1 MSALT
6 NKHFF
11 PRTSVTKT
19 ACRSLRLIAIGAT
32 LLLTMMPLLTGC
44 GEDSGGGEGQV
55 STPAA
60 AKITKALAWQPV
72 EDPSI
77 HAYFVHYGRQSP
89 GQDGSCAY
97 ESSLRVTSPSATVP
111 NLEPNTRYYFAVS
124 AYNGEESLCSEE
136 VSIVTP
142 PASIETD
149 RRSPSHAPLAMLN
162 TTASSGAPLLA
173 KLSA

>member
-6 NKHFF
+6 KKHFL
-11 PRTSVTKT
+11 PWTSVTET
-19 ACRSLRLIAIGAT
+19 VYTSLRLIAVLVT

-44 GEDSGGGEGQV
+44 VGESRDGQV
-55 STPAA
+55 PMPAA
-60 AKITKALAWQPV
+60 AKITKSLEWQPV

-77 HAYFVHYGRQSP
+77 HTYIVYYGRQSP

-97 ESSLRVTSPSATVP
+97 ESSLRVTSPSAMVP

-142 PASIETD
+142 PA
-149 RRSPSHAPLAMLN
+149 PSRPIA
-162 TTASSGAPLLA
+162 
-173 KLSA
+173 

>member
-6 NKHFF
+6 KTHFF
-11 PRTSVTKT
+11 PRTIVTET
-19 ACRSLRLIAIGAT
+19 VCIPRRLIAIGAT
-32 LLLTMMPLLTGC
+32 LLLTMMLLLTGC
-44 GEDSGGGEGQV
+44 DRESGGGEGQG
-55 STPAA
+55 STVAD
-60 AKITKALAWQPV
+60 AKLAWQPV

-77 HAYFVHYGRQSP
+77 HAYIIHYGRQSP

-142 PASIETD
+142 PA
-149 RRSPSHAPLAMLN
+149 PSRPIA
-162 TTASSGAPLLA
+162 
-173 KLSA
+173 

>member
-6 NKHFF
+6 KKHFF
-11 PRTSVTKT
+11 TQTSVTET
-19 ACRSLRLIAIGAT
+19 ACIPRRLIAIAAT

-44 GEDSGGGEGQV
+44 DGESGGGEGQG

-60 AKITKALAWQPV
+60 AKITKSLAWQPV

-77 HAYFVHYGRQSP
+77 HAYIVHYGRQSP

-97 ESSLRVTSPSATVP
+97 ESSLRVTSSSATVP

-124 AYNGEESLCSEE
+124 AYNGEESACSEE

-142 PASIETD
+142 PAQSRPI
-149 RRSPSHAPLAMLN
+149 A
-162 TTASSGAPLLA
+162 
-173 KLSA
+173 

>member
-1 MSALT
+1 M
-6 NKHFF
+6 
-11 PRTSVTKT
+11 
-19 ACRSLRLIAIGAT
+19 AIVAS

-44 GEDSGGGEGQV
+44 NGVSGSGEGQG
-55 STPAA
+55 STLAD
-60 AKITKALAWQPV
+60 AKLSWQPV

-77 HAYFVHYGRQSP
+77 HAYIVYYGRQSP

-97 ESSLRVTSPSATVP
+97 ESFLRVTSPSATVP

-142 PASIETD
+142 PA
-149 RRSPSHAPLAMLN
+149 PSRPIA
-162 TTASSGAPLLA
+162 
-173 KLSA
+173 

>member
-6 NKHFF
+6 KKHFF
-11 PRTSVTKT
+11 PRTSVTET
-19 ACRSLRLIAIGAT
+19 ACIPPRLIAIAAT

-44 GEDSGGGEGQV
+44 DGESGEGQG

-60 AKITKALAWQPV
+60 AKITKSLAWQPV
-72 EDPSI
+72 DDPSI
-77 HAYFVHYGRQSP
+77 HAYIVHYGRQSP

-97 ESSLRVTSPSATVP
+97 ESTLRVTSPSAAVP

-124 AYNGEESLCSEE
+124 AYNGEESACSAE

-142 PASIETD
+142 PA
-149 RRSPSHAPLAMLN
+149 PSRPIA
-162 TTASSGAPLLA
+162 
-173 KLSA
+173 